1 VLLSTNAT
9 TKSDS
14 FSFIFLPSPFSP
26 RQHFQLCGILRKNYM
41 KSCKIRSMSVFS
53 CLVLYLVTTWSDL
66 LKMWVEVPR
75 FEVQNVLKN
84 RFIFIP
90 ISQKTSKLVVQ
101 KKTPK
106 KIINNFRR
114 IFFHSKWTKILKFLS
129 SNKIVSSICFYH
141 LIFCLFKL
149 SSYCTK
155 WFIANKS
162 GMMHEA
168 TSRKVAF
175 AHVRS
180 FSKMHYSL
188 RIFPKRW

>member
-1 VLLSTNAT
+1 MLLSTNAT

-14 FSFIFLPSPFSP
+14 FSFIFLPSLFCP
-26 RQHFQLCGILRKNYM
+26 RQHFQLCGILRINYM

-53 CLVLYLVTTWSDL
+53 CLVLYLVTTWSFL

-84 RFIFIP
+84 RFVFNLI
-90 ISQKTSKLVVQ
+90 SKLKNIKIGRA

-106 KIINNFRR
+106 IINNSRR

-188 RIFPKRW
+188 RIFPNRW

>member
-1 VLLSTNAT
+1 MNHNSKQKNLEFDVWTKSKCVLFSYLISFRSCAQWHVWKVVLSTLSKVLLSTNAT

-14 FSFIFLPSPFSP
+14 FSFIFLPSHFCP
-26 RQHFQLCGILRKNYM
+26 RQYFQLCGILRKNYM

-84 RFIFIP
+84 RFIFNT

-106 KIINNFRR
+106 KNN
-114 IFFHSKWTKILKFLS
+114 K
-129 SNKIVSSICFYH
+129 
-141 LIFCLFKL
+141 
-149 SSYCTK
+149 
-155 WFIANKS
+155 
-162 GMMHEA
+162 
-168 TSRKVAF
+168 
-175 AHVRS
+175 
-180 FSKMHYSL
+180 
-188 RIFPKRW
+188 